1 MSTARELVFFDPFF
15 GGVMQRIP
23 FASDCSSTLITDSAH
38 ATVFVLDTGSTGN
51 GRIHAI
57 DFATGSETA
66 VFDLPNPVYAL
77 WCEGTPGAEVYV
89 AEMDLSGQTS
99 VRHVA
104 LEPFADLGSTV
115 VGTSHEDM
123 GFANLVY
130 SAGQVFA
137 ATAEWQDPGH
147 SFYWDGCITRCRFS
161 GSSVETSVEV
171 YGLRA
176 VNLLTPVPDADR
188 LLATWHFTFTSGGGL
203 DQMPLAIAGPS
214 EGIPF
219 PPSVPDWYPAIVVAD
234 GTSAWV
240 IGRSDEDPGFPIL
253 RLDLGTMTWI
263 PYPYIV
269 SFDQPAAA
277 ELLRDAWNHELW
289 IANTP
294 NVYLRVRPEI
304 SVVDELQSTTRH
316 IRLDRPA
323 LGLFGVPMP

>member
-1 MSTARELVFFDPFF
+1 
-15 GGVMQRIP
+15 
-23 FASDCSSTLITDSAH
+23 
-38 ATVFVLDTGSTGN
+38 
-51 GRIHAI
+51 
-57 DFATGSETA
+57 
-66 VFDLPNPVYAL
+66 
-77 WCEGTPGAEVYV
+77 
-89 AEMDLSGQTS
+89 
-99 VRHVA
+99 
-104 LEPFADLGSTV
+104 
-115 VGTSHEDM
+115 
-123 GFANLVY
+123 
-130 SAGQVFA
+130 
-137 ATAEWQDPGH
+137 
-147 SFYWDGCITRCRFS
+147 
-161 GSSVETSVEV
+161 
-171 YGLRA
+171 